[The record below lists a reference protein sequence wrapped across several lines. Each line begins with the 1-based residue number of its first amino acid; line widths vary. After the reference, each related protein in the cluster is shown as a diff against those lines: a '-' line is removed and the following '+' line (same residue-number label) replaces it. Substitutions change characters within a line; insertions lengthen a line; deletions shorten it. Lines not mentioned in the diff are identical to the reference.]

1 MATANT
7 LTVINT
13 ILLTLQVLTIITIII
28 LLYRRK
34 EGKRIMASLSDL
46 IAQVRANTDLEQ
58 SAIQCINGLASKLEE
73 ARGSQSAIDGVIAEM
88 RAKASA
94 LSQAIQANTEPPA
107 PPIEAPP
114 PATEPEPKGEPTI

>member
-1 MATANT
+1 MPT
-7 LTVINT
+7 IN
-13 ILLTLQVLTIITIII
+13 IVLLTLQIATIII
-28 LLYRRK
+28 LISKRK
-34 EGKRIMASLSDL
+34 EGKRVMASLSDL

-94 LSQAIQANTEPPA
+94 LSSAIKANTEPPA
-107 PPIEAPP
+107 EPP
-114 PATEPEPKGEPTI
+114 PPVTESEPKGEPTI

>member
-1 MATANT
+1 MTTIN
-7 LTVINT
+7 VIL
-13 ILLTLQVLTIITIII
+13 ITLQIATIVI
-28 LLYRRK
+28 LISKRK

-88 RAKASA
+88 RSKASA
-94 LSQAIQANTEPPA
+94 LSEAIKANTDPPA
-107 PPIEAPP
+107 PPVEPP
-114 PATEPEPKGEPTI
+114 PPVTEPEPKGEPIL

>member
-1 MATANT
+1 MATVN
-7 LTVINT
+7 VIL
-13 ILLTLQVLTIITIII
+13 ITLQIATIVILII
-28 LLYRRK
+28 LISKRK

-88 RAKASA
+88 RAKAST
-94 LSQAIQANTEPPA
+94 LSQAIQANTDPPA
-107 PPIEAPP
+107 PPVEPP
-114 PATEPEPKGEPTI
+114 PPVTEPEPKGEPII